1 MNKKTL
7 LCIFA
12 ILACVLPAG
21 CSKPVPKSS
30 DTTLTVTTVA
40 GATVQDGVAL
50 LSQEQWSVLS
60 QAQTKTDVCGYTLAD
75 GARVVAMLEGL
86 TLSFRVMAEDGTTKT
101 YAVSVQT
108 QSRSTELTLADGA
121 EMTVADGEIVC
132 TEDFSKRLASAQD
145 VSTELTYEVATGA
158 TVDFAYDEEHMVLG
172 ATVTSEDGLAS
183 QQYFWDVVMKKSFF
197 MQHTLKIG
205 SENAIVWDKELD
217 CFRQPYTYNTVRGV
231 YKHDGE
237 QMVAGIY
244 YSFGVDVEIVDGV
257 NNAEFVIEQTE
268 TNGSLLRFY
277 MRRFGDG
284 DYRLCTDYLSYNTGW
299 KGYRELA
306 SCPSGACRME
316 VIRNNNSFLMLKD
329 GVVVWRQDI
338 AFGATQ
344 VIMGGEKCESRL
356 KNLMHD
362 LDKASVVEK
371 YDSLVGTFT
380 TPVFGKDLLNLDT
393 NRVSYGEWTYDE
405 KTDSYTAS
413 PTDNKIYRD
422 YLYHNGQALMGQYL
436 IWEADLTILDH
447 NQKIN
452 PSVGIYVKGGNS
464 SNQKVLRAWLR
475 IDTQKDNNYELAKY
489 QICFDNGSGT
499 ESAGTH
505 KRIRYYGNSVH
516 FKVVFNGKTTE
527 IWVDGVLVFE
537 SDGTQTRIADDPEA
551 KTYTTTDKIVATT
564 GFRHLALSCNGA
576 KCVASNVKV
585 SEPYSRVLTTYE
597 DRIQGYLDTIKA
609 HQEAGT
615 LEQGG
620 TLYMGSSFMEF
631 WNRYHNW
638 STTMT
643 GANVG
648 LGGSVSAD
656 WLQLI
661 DRLVMPYAP
670 SRIVLYLSGND
681 ASAQGSEMAPY
692 IAQSIIRVLE
702 ELKTRLPD
710 VEIYW
715 VSLLT
720 GIRLDEY
727 NLDSMNIINDCIKEY
742 MKSNDWIKYVD
753 IATPLNAANGRVN
766 PVYISSDNVHLNDA
780 GYEIVER
787 IVGAALAEQE

>member
-12 ILACVLPAG
+12 ILACVLTAG
-21 CSKPVPKSS
+21 CSKPAPKSS
-30 DTTLTVTTVA
+30 DTT
-40 GATVQDGVAL
+40 
-50 LSQEQWSVLS
+50 
-60 QAQTKTDVCGYTLAD
+60 
-75 GARVVAMLEGL
+75 
-86 TLSFRVMAEDGTTKT
+86 
-101 YAVSVQT
+101 
-108 QSRSTELTLADGA
+108 LTLADGA

-145 VSTELTYEVATGA
+145 VSTELTYKVATGA

-217 CFRQPYTYNTVRGV
+217 CFHQPYTYNTVRGV

-277 MRRFGDG
+277 MRRFDEG

-329 GVVVWRQDI
+329 GVVWRQDI

-380 TPVFGKDLLNLDT
+380 TPVFGNDLLNLDT

-499 ESAGTH
+499 ESEGTQ

-564 GFRHLALSCNGA
+564 GFRHLALLCNGA

-585 SEPYSRVLTTYE
+585 SEPYSRVLTVYE

-661 DRLVMPYAP
+661 DRIVMPYAP

-681 ASAQGSEMAPY
+681 ASAQGSEMVPY

-720 GIRLDEY
+720 GISLDEY